1 MKGAAVTRAC
11 IIVAVWVAAGCSLDR
26 EGLRQP
32 GGEAGVPT
40 DAAFDAA
47 FDAQAPDADGFDGGT
62 PSDAGPPG
70 DSGPRPDSGVDP
82 LSMVAVTAG
91 LGHTCALRSDGAV
104 FCWGDDASGQLAD
117 GSSGGMSETPS
128 RVPLPEPATA
138 LGSGGDFTCA
148 VVRSGSLHCWG
159 GNGSGQLGDGSTTDR
174 PSPVLIVGGAVRAGG
189 GASHGCFVGL
199 SGGGLNDEGQLGV
212 SGGDRSSHEMVAGLS
227 AAGAV
232 TGGALHTCAIAGGQV
247 HCWGGN
253 SEGQLGDDSTSGRSS
268 PEAVAG
274 LSGVTA
280 LAAGDLHTCAVHGLG
295 TSCWGKGGDGR
306 LGHGSTS
313 DARLPVLVTGL
324 TDARDVGAG
333 VDHTCALHTDGAVSC
348 WGKNDRSQLGPGTSD
363 GSQSTPV
370 RVPDLN
376 ATALAVGGSHACVIQ
391 GGEVWC
397 WGRNNK
403 RQLGTAGGDRAA
415 PQRVPGLPE

>member
-1 MKGAAVTRAC
+1 M
-11 IIVAVWVAAGCSLDR
+11 
-26 EGLRQP
+26 
-32 GGEAGVPT
+32 
-40 DAAFDAA
+40 
-47 FDAQAPDADGFDGGT
+47 
-62 PSDAGPPG
+62 
-70 DSGPRPDSGVDP
+70 
-82 LSMVAVTAG
+82 
-91 LGHTCALRSDGAV
+91 
-104 FCWGDDASGQLAD
+104 
-117 GSSGGMSETPS
+117 
-128 RVPLPEPATA
+128 
-138 LGSGGDFTCA
+138 
-148 VVRSGSLHCWG
+148 
-159 GNGSGQLGDGSTTDR
+159 
-174 PSPVLIVGGAVRAGG
+174 
-189 GASHGCFVGL
+189 
-199 SGGGLNDEGQLGV
+199 
-212 SGGDRSSHEMVAGLS
+212 
-227 AAGAV
+227 
-232 TGGALHTCAIAGGQV
+232 
-247 HCWGGN
+247 
-253 SEGQLGDDSTSGRSS
+253 
-268 PEAVAG
+268 
-274 LSGVTA
+274 
-280 LAAGDLHTCAVHGLG
+280 HGLG

-363 GSQSTPV
+363 GSRSTPV